1 MEILLILLGL
11 GLVGGAFYAFKKG
24 QNKQPKALPM
34 PAARTL
40 LTLQV
45 NDIVTHFTSDYLV
58 EGKLTY
64 NDDGDEW
71 YEFMLTDGDDTVW
84 LSVEEDDR
92 LEAGLFRVVEDLK
105 FKSKPPE
112 HIEYDG
118 HRYEL
123 EEWGRASV
131 TRVGQTGI
139 KKGMSCTYYEYEA
152 PGDHYLT
159 VEQWGEGEFEVAVGR
174 SVNPTELELLPGDNV
189 GSDQFARLT

>member
-1 MEILLILLGL
+1 MLREGGELSLTPSVGL
-11 GLVGGAFYAFKKG
+11 PTNQAKQTKENLTCFK
-24 QNKQPKALPM
+24 
-34 PAARTL
+34 
-40 LTLQV
+40 
-45 NDIVTHFTSDYLV
+45 DYLSL
-58 EGKLTY
+58 K
-64 NDDGDEW
+64 W
-71 YEFMLTDGDDTVW
+71 
-84 LSVEEDDR
+84 R
-92 LEAGLFRVVEDLK
+92 LK